1 MKKISGWL
9 FVATICLMLVIN
21 ACERTGIV
29 YHINQN
35 KCNLCKKCVPVCGYH
50 AISMVTSEFDRDT
63 IVIDPNKCVGCG
75 ECKIVCPVDAIT
87 SASSQKHG
95 DENDE

>member
-9 FVATICLMLVIN
+9 FVATLFMMLVVN
-21 ACERTGIV
+21 GCERTGTI
-29 YHINQN
+29 YKIDQTR
-35 KCNLCKKCVPVCGYH
+35 CNLCQKCITVCGFH

-63 IVIDPNKCVGCG
+63 IIIDPNKCVGCG

-87 SASSQKHG
+87 SASAQRNNR
-95 DENDE
+95 ND